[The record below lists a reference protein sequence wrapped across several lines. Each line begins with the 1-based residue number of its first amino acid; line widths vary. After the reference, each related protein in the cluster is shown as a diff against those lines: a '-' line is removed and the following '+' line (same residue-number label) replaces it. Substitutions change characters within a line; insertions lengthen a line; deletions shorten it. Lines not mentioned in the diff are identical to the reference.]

1 MTLKSRRFLGQL
13 GVSLVLLLLLLGH
26 AGGVYNLGFI
36 AQLDAALYDLKV
48 RVFQA
53 PGVDERV
60 VIVDVDEKS
69 LKEIGRWPWPRE
81 QTARLTRNLFEQYGV
96 AAVGFDVVF
105 AEADQSSG
113 LPVLEKLAQGP
124 LAGDGGF
131 GASLARIRAQLD
143 YDGKLAEA
151 WPRGR
156 RSWAS
161 TSISPSGPR
170 SSAACPPPW
179 RTAPN

>member
-26 AGGVYNLGFI
+26 AGGVYDLGFI

-81 QTARLTRNLFEQYGV
+81 QARAADPQSVRAVRRRGGGLRRGV
-96 AAVGFDVVF
+96 RGSRQ
-105 AEADQSSG
+105 ELPG
-113 LPVLEKLAQGP
+113 LPVLENLARGP
-124 LAGDGGF
+124 LAGDGGSPVWRVSAPSWTMT
-131 GASLARIRAQLD
+131 ASSPRR
-143 YDGKLAEA
+143 

-161 TSISPSGPR
+161 ISISPSGPR

-179 RTAPN
+179 STAPN

>member
-113 LPVLEKLAQGP
+113 LPVLENLAQGP
-124 LAGDGGF
+124 
-131 GASLARIRAQLD
+131 
-143 YDGKLAEA
+143 
-151 WPRGR
+151 PGR
-156 RSWAS
+156 RWRLRRQPGAH
-161 TSISPSGPR
+161 
-170 SSAACPPPW
+170 PPP
-179 RTAPN
+179 AGL